1 MPPAL
6 KIQLLISLSKKKSYR
21 FRLFPVILI
30 LLVSSSYHVTP
41 IWFKVGFLS
50 DFSRQFVMVLYR
62 GNQNDCL
69 ANRTIFHGLV
79 TCRLGW
85 LVGYVPHVIQ
95 LFSSTWP
102 TLTDAAVC
110 RYVYF
115 LLGIFWWFSCC
126 LVSSDQP
133 GGHGGLGGLGDV
145 LTVLACSPCSPNNN
159 SITIILNS

>member
-1 MPPAL
+1 MERVTKFLYLFLHAASTQDSIIYL
-6 KIQLLISLSKKKSYR
+6 KYINLSNHIVLGH
-21 FRLFPVILI
+21 FILI
-30 LLVSSSYHVTP
+30 LLVSFSYHVTP

-62 GNQNDCL
+62 GNQNNCL
-69 ANRTIFHGLV
+69 TNRTIFHGLV

-115 LLGIFWWFSCC
+115 LLLWSNVLFMSWFSVGAWCPTSK
-126 LVSSDQP
+126 V
-133 GGHGGLGGLGDV
+133 
-145 LTVLACSPCSPNNN
+145 
-159 SITIILNS
+159 